1 MKNILCFGDSNTWGS
16 IAGSTNLEF
25 MLAKRFDYGVRWT
38 GVLQNLFGAD
48 YHVIEAGL
56 NGRNTSFDETW
67 IVRPSRNG
75 LATLPGILEMHYPLD
90 LVVLMLGTNDLR
102 IQFNTNIARVT
113 EGMKNLIQTIKKSHF
128 GINFSAP
135 KIMIIAPAPIFKV
148 DLPVFNT
155 FFDEQSVVKSHEL
168 VKSYKALAKEELCH
182 FIDAGKFVKVST
194 DDGIHIET
202 ESHRHLAEAIMQ
214 KIKYLKL

>member
-25 MLAKRFDYGVRWT
+25 MLAKRFDYDVRWT
-38 GVLQNLFGAD
+38 GALQNLLGTN
-48 YHVIEAGL
+48 YHVVEAGL

-67 IVRPSRNG
+67 IVRPSRNS

-90 LVVLMLGTNDLR
+90 LVILMLGTNDLR
-102 IQFNTNIARVT
+102 IQFNASVARVF
-113 EGMKNLIQTIKKSHF
+113 EGMKNLIKLIKQSHF
-128 GINFSAP
+128 GINFSSP
-135 KIMIIAPAPIFKV
+135 NVMIVAPAPIFKV
-148 DLPVFNT
+148 DLPSFNT
-155 FFDEQSVVKSHEL
+155 FFDETSVVKSHEL
-168 VKSYKALAKEELCH
+168 AKSYEALAKEEQCDFL
-182 FIDAGKFVKVST
+182 DAGKFVKVSA

-214 KIKYLKL
+214 KIKQIF